1 MESTRKIAT
10 EMTKSTAGIIKELF
24 GHGNLNKAVL
34 AGGRSASTIASPR
47 AQKVWPFI
55 IERLVKIEQDM
66 ELKHEKLLSAD
77 GKPTK
82 AEISMYTAI
91 RLYAIHQQGREPFA
105 SGASYKA
112 ESADGLT
119 LFAALAN
126 LRRDETTRAALDRRV
141 QALLGTTNVNSVI
154 NSITHLVEILK
165 ASTPNQK
172 IDYPRLASDLYLFQT
187 GFRQANQVRLAWGQQ
202 YYRFIKQTVTAEG
215 EKTND

>member
-1 MESTRKIAT
+1 
-10 EMTKSTAGIIKELF
+10 
-24 GHGNLNKAVL
+24 
-34 AGGRSASTIASPR
+34 
-47 AQKVWPFI
+47 
-55 IERLVKIEQDM
+55 
-66 ELKHEKLLSAD
+66 
-77 GKPTK
+77 
-82 AEISMYTAI
+82 MYTAI

-119 LFAALAN
+119 LFAALAS

-172 IDYPRLASDLYLFQT
+172 IDYPRLAGDLYLFQT